1 MKILVVDDELSL
13 AENVAEILAG
23 AGHQADV
30 ATSAEEALVHLKSGA
45 DGADL
50 LVTDYRMPGATGADL
65 IRSVRGLGSR
75 IPALVIT
82 AYFDDEIA
90 ESVRKAGA
98 ADILSKP
105 VDFERLLSWVAAA
118 GSPKD
123 PGDARKRGA

>member
-30 ATSAEEALVHLKSGA
+30 ATSAEEALVHLRIGP

-50 LVTDYRMPGATGADL
+50 LVTDYRLPGATGADL
-65 IRSVRGLGSR
+65 IRSIRSLGNR

-82 AYFDDEIA
+82 AYADDEIA
-90 ESVRKAGA
+90 ESAMSAGA
-98 ADILSKP
+98 EHILGKP

-118 GSPKD
+118 GSRKRPL
-123 PGDARKRGA
+123 DARKRGA